1 LAQVVEQL
9 PGPIR
14 PHGRHQ
20 AILEFQPMGHGLLEQ
35 RLAGAG
41 QGDGPGS
48 AVRALFD
55 PDQVTPFQRTEVAR
69 QGRTS
74 IL

>member
-1 LAQVVEQL
+1 
-9 PGPIR
+9 
-14 PHGRHQ
+14 
-20 AILEFQPMGHGLLEQ
+20 MGHGLLEQ